1 MQEEVEN
8 RTVNLAISTT
18 RLTFRTL
25 ISAGR
30 AYMNHRARV
39 KSEKQR
45 QQTEKPEGKQT
56 IKELIGQNQGVSSI
70 PIANTDIRDFEPIAR
85 KYGIDYAITK
95 DKSVTPP
102 KYLVFF
108 KARDADAMTAAFD
121 EYSNK
126 KLRVQDRPSVMKQ
139 LQKLKVL
146 VASMPSKVKEKI
158 QERDGR

>member
-30 AYMNHRARV
+30 AYMNHRAKV
-39 KSEKQR
+39 KAEKQH
-45 QQTEKPEGKQT
+45 QQPKGKQT

-102 KYLVFF
+102 KYMVFF

-126 KLRVQDRPSVMKQ
+126 KLRAKDRPSVLKQ
-139 LQKLKVL
+139 LQKLKAL
-146 VASMPSKVKEKI
+146 VASIPGKVKEKL

>member
-18 RLTFRTL
+18 RLSVRTL

-39 KSEKQR
+39 KAQKQK
-45 QQTEKPEGKQT
+45 QLDEKPEGKQT
-56 IKELIGQNQGVSSI
+56 IKELIGQNHGVSSI
-70 PIANTDIRDFEPIAR
+70 PIASTDIRDFEPIAR

-95 DKSVTPP
+95 DKSVTPS

-121 EYSNK
+121 EYSNL
-126 KLRVQDRPSVMKQ
+126 KLKVQERPSILKQ
-139 LQKLKVL
+139 LQKLRVL
-146 VASMPSKVKEKI
+146 VASMPNKVKEKI
-158 QERDGR
+158 QERDDR